1 MTAHIEHD
9 IARHVKT
16 YIAVFVA
23 LLVLTLVTVA
33 VSWVHVSGPIHILA
47 AMAIALVKGT
57 LVAYFFMHLKSEKKL
72 VFAVLILAVVFFTAL
87 MTLPVL
93 DVSSGSVHL

>member
-1 MTAHIEHD
+1 MTAHSEQD

-23 LLVLTLVTVA
+23 LLALTLITVA
-33 VSWVHVSGPIHILA
+33 VSWLHVPAPIHILA
-47 AMAIALVKGT
+47 AMAIATLKGG

-72 VFAVLILAVVFFTAL
+72 IFGVLILVVVIFTAV
-87 MTLPVL
+87 MALPVL
-93 DVSSGSVHL
+93 DISSASVHL